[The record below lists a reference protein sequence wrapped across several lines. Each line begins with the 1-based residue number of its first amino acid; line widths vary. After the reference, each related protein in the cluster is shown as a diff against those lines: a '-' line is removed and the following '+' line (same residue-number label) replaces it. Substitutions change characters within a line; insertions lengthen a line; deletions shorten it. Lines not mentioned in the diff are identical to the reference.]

1 MPVTIIANVDRRQT
15 RVAIMEGTRLLEL
28 KHETEEDVVGNI
40 YLGKVTD
47 VVPGL
52 DACFINVGI
61 EKNAFLHVSDAIP
74 DRPRGPHRRTA
85 VARVADVVKSRDE
98 FLVQVTKGPL
108 DTKGARATRHISLAG
123 RCLVLTTD
131 GDKVGVS
138 KKIEDDHER
147 RRLRDIASKLR
158 PEGFG
163 LIVRTR
169 GEGAHADDFERD
181 IKFLTKVWKALE
193 AKAKQSKAPA
203 LIHAD
208 ISLVFAVVRDI
219 FNAEVHRMVID
230 DKLTYDQ
237 VLNLLQTTAPELR
250 DRVEFYRGEKPIFEH
265 FGVEQEIERA
275 IQSKVPLAHGGHLN
289 IESTIALTTID
300 VNSGK
305 FTGAGNLEET
315 VFKTNLDACQE
326 VARQLRLR
334 DIGGIIVIDF
344 IDMDKPRHRK
354 EVTTALRNAFADDRM
369 RTRIMHLTRLGLI
382 EMTRK
387 RTGESLVAKL
397 QTKCPCCVG
406 SGQILAPETV
416 AQRAIN
422 SVRSRLVQE
431 PDKAVLFLADPA
443 CTLAL
448 LGPHGTE
455 AAALE
460 QELGVPVFARA
471 TYETHPEVCTISLGD
486 PAELTKA
493 YRPFHVDDIVEIT
506 PQDALV
512 GQHGAMLAL
521 VQGCVLE
528 VPEISSR
535 LEAAVKIRLTCVEN
549 SYLRGTPS
557 EGLPEKPASK
567 SRRRRK
573 KSAGVKRVAPL
584 PTEGEPVPVLSWA
597 EEAMEAAEAEPASE
611 LQSATA
617 SPVPEEKPSSSRS
630 RRRRG
635 GRRRSRK
642 PATEETTAPATEA
655 TPVVQQVAPAEVV
668 AETVAPVTPPDTF
681 GMVPGYIPPKKR
693 PRHGGRQQATHRT
706 PAPPEAAPEPEA
718 APTREVEAPPAPEP
732 PAPEPKPAPAKRRRR
747 RSPRRK
753 AETPAP
759 EAAPEGTP
767 EATSVEPP
775 AGPPARQP
783 RRRSPRRKTEAPA
796 PEAAPEVTVEGAPVK
811 APAQASAKR
820 PRRRSPRKK
829 TEAPTPE
836 AASEASSP
844 AAPVETPAAPA
855 PAKRPRRRSARRKKT
870 EETPP
875 DSSE

>member
-1 MPVTIIANVDRRQT
+1 MPVTIVANIDRRQT
-15 RVAIMEGTRLLEL
+15 RVALMEGSRLLEL

-47 VVPGL
+47 VIPGL

-74 DRPRGPHRRTA
+74 DQPRGPHRRTA
-85 VARVADVVKSRDE
+85 VARVADVVKSGQE
-98 FLVQVTKGPL
+98 FLVQVSKGPV

-123 RCLVLTTD
+123 RYLVLTTD

-147 RRLRDIASKLR
+147 RRLRDIAAKLR
-158 PEGFG
+158 PDGFG

-169 GEGAHADDFERD
+169 AEGAHPDDFDRD

-193 AKAKQSKAPA
+193 AKAAQSKAPA

-219 FNAEVHRMVID
+219 FNADVDRMVID

-250 DRVEFYRGEKPIFEH
+250 DRVEFYRGDKPIFEH
-265 FGVEQEIERA
+265 FGVEQEIDRA

-289 IESTIALTTID
+289 IETTIALTTID

-315 VFKTNLDACQE
+315 VFQTNLDACQE

-354 EVTTALRNAFADDRM
+354 EVTAALRSAFAEDRM

-387 RTGESLVAKL
+387 RTGESLVGKL
-397 QTKCPCCVG
+397 QTKCPCCSG

-422 SVRSRLVQE
+422 SARSSLVHN
-431 PDKAVLFLADPA
+431 PGKAVLFLADPD

-448 LGPHGTE
+448 LGPHGSDAE
-455 AAALE
+455 ALE
-460 QELGVPVFARA
+460 EELGVPVFARA
-471 TYETHPEVCTISLGD
+471 TYETHPEVCTITLGD
-486 PAELTKA
+486 PAEFTQT
-493 YRPFHVDDIVEIT
+493 YRPFQVGDLVEVT
-506 PQDALV
+506 PGDTLA

-528 VPEISSR
+528 VPEIASR
-535 LEAAVKIRLTCVEN
+535 LEGAVKIRLTRVDS
-549 SYLRGTPS
+549 SYLRGTPA
-557 EGLPEKPASK
+557 EGLPEKLGGK
-567 SRRRRK
+567 SRGRRRK
-573 KSAGVKRVAPL
+573 SGDAKQTFPL
-584 PTEGEPVPVLSWA
+584 TPEAAEVTVLSWA
-597 EEAMEAAEAEPASE
+597 EEAMEAAEAAPGAEEEAQVAAEQPQEGEAGPA
-611 LQSATA
+611 
-617 SPVPEEKPSSSRS
+617 KR

-635 GRRRSRK
+635 GRRRGRTRT
-642 PATEETTAPATEA
+642 AEEATAPPAEE
-655 TPVVQQVAPAEVV
+655 APA
-668 AETVAPVTPPDTF
+668 AEQGPAAALPSEAPPPPPSGEASF

-693 PRHGGRQQATHRT
+693 PRHGGRRPGHHDAAAEA
-706 PAPPEAAPEPEA
+706 PAPPA
-718 APTREVEAPPAPEP
+718 EVREAPVLV
-732 PAPEPKPAPAKRRRR
+732 PEPKPPAEPEVTPAEPDAAPAKRSRR
-747 RSPRRK
+747 RSRHPHRAAP
-753 AETPAP
+753 AEAPALVAEPAP
-759 EAAPEGTP
+759 ASEPTP
-767 EATSVEPP
+767 EEAP
-775 AGPPARQP
+775 AKQP
-783 RRRSPRRKTEAPA
+783 RRRSPRKPAEAPAAEAAPEAPRVEAPA
-796 PEAAPEVTVEGAPVK
+796 PVQAAPK
-811 APAQASAKR
+811 
-820 PRRRSPRKK
+820 PRRRRTSKQAAEVP
-829 TEAPTPE
+829 PE
-836 AASEASSP
+836 PSE
-844 AAPVETPAAPA
+844 
-855 PAKRPRRRSARRKKT
+855 
-870 EETPP
+870 
-875 DSSE
+875 